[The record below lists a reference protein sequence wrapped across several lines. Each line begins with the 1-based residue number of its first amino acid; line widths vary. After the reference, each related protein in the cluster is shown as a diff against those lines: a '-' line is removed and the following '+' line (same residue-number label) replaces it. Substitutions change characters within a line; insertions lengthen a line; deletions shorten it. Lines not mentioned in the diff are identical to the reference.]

1 MYHSRKLPHI
11 IGTQSFLADEF
22 VGLENLSETE
32 DLEDDKVSESSDESE
47 EELDFEEPM
56 QNPDS
61 VQAEKAKSIP
71 NPNVCPD
78 DPDADSEYSDD
89 DDVEESPK
97 LTNQKAFND
106 KSDNEDQDT
115 KSFDDPD
122 NFEEL
127 EKPVKNDFLS
137 ELSSK
142 IQVGGGSPKVA
153 ESSPELV
160 QNSPKLTKSSSPKM
174 AKMAK
179 NKVTKDPKL
188 QSKNDTKPAAK
199 VIQKPA
205 GKVIQKP
212 AAKMIQK
219 PGKSLFESD
228 SDSDD
233 LFSGKKSEKPAV
245 QKPLLS
251 DQKKS
256 LFDDLSDEEGEN
268 PVLPVPEKPTVQ
280 VQKADKFFFEDSSSD
295 DLEDLFVKKIEK
307 KAEIEKPGKFSG
319 SSVKDVIAANIKR
332 SKVFDSSPE
341 SESDES
347 NGELKEEEDKPVL
360 KPDDETDGFLAD
372 KAKKLTTLVTSKIG
386 NPKKNQRQSLNP
398 DDYVEVPKPD
408 FSITEIN
415 KPEKS
420 GSSEPPLAFA
430 VEEKFENSENSALSE
445 PPLAFA
451 VEEKFENPILT
462 KNSVSNENPIL
473 LSSVTKNRANLGNRK
488 RRPPTRQKLK
498 TTTDPDEIF
507 KDTSQFVDNPD
518 SSDLPSKNAENIE
531 SDEKQEIIVKKST
544 IPKQGNALLINELR
558 VKLKPSQKPDNAQE
572 ITEPTV
578 SKNPGESENLIENV
592 SSETGFRPNSGKL
605 EMDDPAKS
613 KLSKPSNYEISGT
626 SDQIVIESGFSDPIV
641 TKPGF
646 EPNSGQSKEEETSR
660 SKLSN
665 PSNNVLSG
673 TSDKIEIESG
683 LSGLASKS
691 DSKNRKPVMLE
702 DSDSDSESL
711 FNPPPIPDQIKKKSE
726 NLFAGFSSSD
736 DDDDLFSTTTKSSKK
751 PEHQT
756 KKSGGLFD
764 DDSDS
769 DLDDLFSGKK

>member
-47 EELDFEEPM
+47 EELDVEEPM
-56 QNPDS
+56 QNPDP
-61 VQAEKAKSIP
+61 VQAEKVKSIP
-71 NPNVCPD
+71 NPNDCPD

-89 DDVEESPK
+89 EDVEESPK
-97 LTNQKAFND
+97 LTNQKAFDD

-115 KSFDDPD
+115 KSCDDPD

-153 ESSPELV
+153 EISPELV

-199 VIQKPA
+199 VIQKTA
-205 GKVIQKP
+205 AKVIQKP

-245 QKPLLS
+245 HKPLLS

-256 LFDDLSDEEGEN
+256 LFDDLSDEEDEN
-268 PVLPVPEKPTVQ
+268 PALPVPEKPTVQ
-280 VQKADKFFFEDSSSD
+280 VQKADKFLFEDSSSD
-295 DLEDLFVKKIEK
+295 DLEDLFVKKTEK

-341 SESDES
+341 SESDIS
-347 NGELKEEEDKPVL
+347 DGELKEVEDKPVL

-398 DDYVEVPKPD
+398 DDFVEVPKPD

-415 KPEKS
+415 QPEKS
-420 GSSEPPLAFA
+420 G
-430 VEEKFENSENSALSE
+430 LSE
-445 PPLAFA
+445 PPLDFV
-451 VEEKFENPILT
+451 VETKPEHPILT
-462 KNSVSNENPIL
+462 KNPISNENPIL
-473 LSSVTKNRANLGNRK
+473 TENPGLIEDPALTANPVILSSVTKNRANLGNRK

-498 TTTDPDEIF
+498 TSTDPDEIF
-507 KDTSQFVDNPD
+507 KDSNLVVDNPD
-518 SSDLPSKNAENIE
+518 SSALPSENPENIE

-572 ITEPTV
+572 ITETTV

-592 SSETGFRPNSGKL
+592 SSEFGFRPNSGKL

-613 KLSKPSNYEISGT
+613 KPSKPSNYEFSGT
-626 SDQIVIESGFSDPIV
+626 SDQIVVESGFSDPLA
-641 TKPGF
+641 TKSEF
-646 EPNSGQSKEEETSR
+646 ETKSGKSEKKEETSR
-660 SKLSN
+660 AELSK
-665 PSNNVLSG
+665 PSNSELSG
-673 TSDKIEIESG
+673 TSDKIVTESD
-683 LSGLASKS
+683 LSRFASKS

-711 FNPPPIPDQIKKKSE
+711 FNPAPIPDQIKKKSE

-751 PEHQT
+751 PEPQT